1 MKKALI
7 ILLLLLGV
15 GLSTSVYSQSGG
27 RKREKR
33 VKTKKRGNSILTQY
47 KSQGHADEFARSSGR
62 KGKFARL
69 FRRDKPSWKNRPSGS
84 KRSHNKDNRNLYAR
98 TRAKGHVSNAET
110 QSRQSVDRSKR
121 RDRGNNS
128 FKRKKYSRK

>member
-1 MKKALI
+1 LKKIFI

-15 GLSTSVYSQSGG
+15 GFSTTGYSQSGG

-33 VKTKKRGNSILTQY
+33 AKTKKRGNGIHTQY
-47 KSQGHADEFARSSGR
+47 KSQGHADEFARSNGR

-69 FRRDKPSWKNRPSGS
+69 FHRDKPSWKNRSSGS
-84 KRSHNKDNRNLYAR
+84 KRSHNKDNRNLYTR
-98 TRAKGHVSNAET
+98 TRSKGHVSNAET
-110 QSRQSVDRSKR
+110 QSKQNADRAKR

-128 FKRKKYSRK
+128 FGRKKYSRK